1 MELKILK
8 NLQIQYLPILNQNI
22 KVSPSLYI
30 NFILFFTHEIFLVVI
45 DELEL
50 LFKLELNRWRF
61 ILTRNDSGVEI
72 LNSKLNLEQFYS
84 FIFYN
89 EFNSLRLNDAKFIL
103 DLYDLNKDSL
113 IDFNEFLESELSFIQ
128 IVTQHLI
135 MFLKLIMDICYS
147 MIMTQY

>member
-30 NFILFFTHEIFLVVI
+30 NFILFFTREIFLVVI

-50 LFKLELNRWRF
+50 LFKLEFNRWRF
-61 ILTRNDSGVEI
+61 ILTRNDSGVEVV
-72 LNSKLNLEQFYS
+72 NSKLNLEQFYS

-113 IDFNEFLESELSFIQ
+113 IDFNEFLESFKSEFSY
-128 IVTQHLI
+128 
-135 MFLKLIMDICYS
+135 FLFKLLHDI
-147 MIMTQY
+147 